1 MALNNSQY
9 NIIMRIYDQR
19 QLNNRQERMQRIE
32 EVYSAVPR
40 IKDIETELS
49 SVAIAR
55 AKELLF
61 CNEETKHSEQL
72 SETMQSLISEKFA
85 LLEEN
90 GFADDYMELR
100 YNCNSC
106 KDTGYIDDEKCQ
118 CFKQAVIDML
128 YTQSNLKQVLC
139 KENFDT
145 FSFSY
150 YNDDI
155 PNPVNNLT
163 PYQNIRKVYSTCKEF
178 VENFDSSFQNILFYG
193 DTGTGKTFL
202 TNCIANALL
211 QRSKSVIYLTAIS
224 LFDLFSKQAFS
235 NDSDDIVTSKDLE
248 QYLFDCDLLII
259 DDLGTES
266 PNSFTNSKLFYCLNE
281 RFLREKSTIIST
293 NLSLEMINGL
303 YSERIYSRLISNYT
317 LLKLFG
323 DDIRIK
329 KKLNNLSLD

>member
-19 QLNNRQERMQRIE
+19 QSENRHNRERRIE
-32 EVYSAVPR
+32 EVYSAIPR
-40 IKDIETELS
+40 IKEIEDAIS
-49 SVAIAR
+49 SSAVAR

-61 CNEETKHSEQL
+61 GGNETERSLQL
-72 SETMQSLISEKFA
+72 SESIKALIHEKND
-85 LLEEN
+85 LLEKN
-90 GFADDYMELR
+90 GFSSDYMELK
-100 YNCNSC
+100 YDCDAC
-106 KDTGYIDDEKCQ
+106 KDTGYIGDEKCH

-128 YTQSNLKQVLC
+128 YTQSNLKQILC

-163 PYQNIRKVYSTCKEF
+163 PYQNIKKVYSVCQEF
-178 VENFDSSFQNILFYG
+178 IENFDASFQNILFYG

-202 TNCIANALL
+202 TNCIANELIK
-211 QRSKSVIYLTAIS
+211 RSKSVIYLTAIS

-235 NDSDDIVTSKDLE
+235 NDADDVITSKDLE

-303 YSERIYSRLISNYT
+303 YSERIYSRIVSNYT

-329 KKLNNLSLD
+329 KKLSI

>member
-9 NIIMRIYDQR
+9 NIIMRIYDRR
-19 QLNNRQERMQRIE
+19 QLNNRHERELRVE
-32 EVYSAVPR
+32 EVYAAVPR
-40 IKDIETELS
+40 IREIEAAIS
-49 SVAIAR
+49 SAAVAR
-55 AKELLF
+55 ARELLF
-61 CNEETKHSEQL
+61 NKVETERSLALSDSIQALHNEKA
-72 SETMQSLISEKFA
+72 A
-85 LLEEN
+85 LLKKN
-90 GFADDYMELR
+90 GFSDDYMELHYCCDLCR
-100 YNCNSC
+100 
-106 KDTGYIDDEKCQ
+106 DTGYIDDEKCQ

-128 YTQSNLKQVLC
+128 YTQSNLKQVLS

-155 PNPVNNLT
+155 PNPINNLT
-163 PYQNIRKVYSTCKEF
+163 PYQNIKKVRSVCEDF
-178 VENFDSSFQNILFYG
+178 IENFDTSFQNILFYG

-202 TNCIANALL
+202 TNCIANELL
-211 QRSKSVIYLTAIS
+211 KRSKSVIYLTAIS
-224 LFDLFSKQAFS
+224 LFDLFSKQAFN
-235 NDSDDIVTSKDLE
+235 NDADDVVTSKDLE

-323 DDIRIK
+323 DDIRLK
-329 KKLNNLSLD
+329 KKLNI

>member
-9 NIIMRIYDQR
+9 NIIMRIYDRR
-19 QLNNRQERMQRIE
+19 QSDNRHDLERRTG
-32 EVYSAVPR
+32 EVYAAVPR
-40 IKDIETELS
+40 IKDIEDAISTAAMARARELILRGGETDRSKELS
-49 SVAIAR
+49 
-55 AKELLF
+55 
-61 CNEETKHSEQL
+61 L
-72 SETMQSLISEKFA
+72 SMQALMDEKAA
-85 LLEEN
+85 LLKEN
-90 GFADDYMELR
+90 GFAPDYMELR
-100 YNCNSC
+100 YSCDSC
-106 KDTGYIDDEKCQ
+106 KDTGYVGDEKCQ

-128 YTQSNLKQVLC
+128 YTQSNLKQVLD

-163 PYQNIRKVYSTCKEF
+163 PYQNTKKVHLACKDF
-178 VENFDSSFQNILFYG
+178 IENFDTDFQNILFYG

-202 TNCIANALL
+202 TNCIANELL
-211 QRSKSVIYLTAIS
+211 KRSKSVIYLTAIS
-224 LFDLFSKQAFS
+224 LFDLFSKQAFN
-235 NDSDDIVTSKDLE
+235 NDTDDVITSKDLE

-303 YSERIYSRLISNYT
+303 YSERIYSRLVSNYT

-329 KKLNNLSLD
+329 KKLNI

>member
-19 QLNNRQERMQRIE
+19 QLKNRHDRKHRIE
-32 EVYSAVPR
+32 EVYEAVPR
-40 IKDIETELS
+40 IKEIES
-49 SVAIAR
+49 SISSAAVAR

-61 CNEETKHSEQL
+61 GGNETERSLQL
-72 SETMQSLISEKFA
+72 SESIQTLIREKND
-85 LLEEN
+85 LLEKN
-90 GFADDYMELR
+90 GFSSDYMEPR
-100 YNCNSC
+100 YDCNAC
-106 KDTGYIDDEKCQ
+106 KDTGYIGDEKCY

-128 YTQSNLKQVLC
+128 YTQSNLKQILC

-163 PYQNIRKVYSTCKEF
+163 PYQNIKRVHATCREF
-178 VENFDSSFQNILFYG
+178 IENFDTTFQNILFYG

-202 TNCIANALL
+202 TNCIANELIK
-211 QRSKSVIYLTAIS
+211 RSKSVIYLTAIS

-235 NDSDDIVTSKDLE
+235 NDTDDVITSKDLE

-303 YSERIYSRLISNYT
+303 YSERIYSRLVSNYT

-329 KKLNNLSLD
+329 KKLSI